1 MTAAGNDP
9 FQGRRMTRH
18 VIGAVFVAV
27 LALSACQKSAPKSV
41 FERDYETM
49 VERCKGVASKGAQ
62 SRCANRPAETTHR
75 QALDALH
82 VLIADQITKSLPP
95 SGTCSIHGASYLI
108 CEHTIGGTKST
119 IYRLDSSPDGSGS
132 QIMSVW
138 SRRSWSRQ

>member
-1 MTAAGNDP
+1 
-9 FQGRRMTRH
+9 MTRH
-18 VIGAVFVAV
+18 MIGAMFVAA
-27 LALSACQKSAPKSV
+27 LALSACQKSAPKSA

-49 VERCKGVASKGAQ
+49 VERCKGVASKGEQ

-119 IYRLDSSPDGSGS
+119 IYRLDSAPDGSGS